1 MQTVTPSA
9 STAAVGGRFGLLT
22 GLVSIIISFGI
33 YALQLETYTAV
44 RFLTTAV
51 LAVGI
56 ILAMRSFKDQN
67 AGFMGYGQGVG
78 VGLVV
83 SGVVGL
89 LGGAF
94 MYVYTTLVDPDVLMR
109 MMDKARADMEAK
121 GLADA
126 QIDQAMALSGKFM
139 NGPFM
144 ALSALLITLFFGLAI
159 SLLAA
164 AFVKNPKPEF
174 E

>member
-1 MQTVTPSA
+1 M
-9 STAAVGGRFGLLT
+9 LT
-22 GLVSIIISFGI
+22 GLVSVIISFGI
-33 YALQLETYTAV
+33 YALELETYTAV

-51 LAVGI
+51 LIVGI

-67 AGFMGYGQGVG
+67 AGFMSYGQGVG

-89 LGGAF
+89 LSAIF
-94 MYVYTTLVDPDVLMR
+94 MYVYTTLVDPDVLTR
-109 MMDKARADMEAK
+109 IMDKTRADMEAK
-121 GLADA
+121 GMADA
-126 QIDQAMALSGKFM
+126 QVDQAMALSGKFM

-144 ALSALLITLFFGLAI
+144 ALSAIVITIIIGLVV
-159 SLLAA
+159 SLLVA